1 VPGYAPMT
9 RTPAEH
15 AFGDTP
21 DEQLLQRVLRR
32 GYFAP
37 AAGHEHAA
45 HELHLSRAAYFYRLR
60 SASERVAAWLAMDPS
75 STA

>member
-21 DEQLLQRVLRR
+21 DQRVLRR
-32 GYFAP
+32 GYFEP
-37 AAGHEHAA
+37 AAGHDHAA

-60 SASERVAAWLAMDPS
+60 SASERVAALLATDPS